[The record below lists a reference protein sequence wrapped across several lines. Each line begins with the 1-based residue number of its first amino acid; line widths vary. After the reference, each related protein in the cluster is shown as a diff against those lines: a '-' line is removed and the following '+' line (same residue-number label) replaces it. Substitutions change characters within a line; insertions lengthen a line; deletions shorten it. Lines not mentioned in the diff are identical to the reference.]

1 VRCAPR
7 LSAVHDEL
15 AALFQY
21 RCVQGS
27 AHRLRRCGGDLR
39 GVPSLRVQYVP
50 YLGEHRAVMYCGCV
64 RMPILCVC
72 VSAGQPIKLYVEQE
86 RAERKLQERAIKE
99 ATARYAGTVPMSE
112 DQPPSKEL
120 RRIQRAAA
128 QRASVEFHRFNSP
141 RFCREYKRDVQM
153 LICITMYNVSCD
165 RQCTD
170 VRKL

>member
-1 VRCAPR
+1 MNSQRYFSIDVSRALPIGSDDVEATCVEYRPCVCSTFR
-7 LSAVHDEL
+7 TWVNIEL
-15 AALFQY
+15 LCTVAA
-21 RCVQGS
+21 CE
-27 AHRLRRCGGDLR
+27 C
-39 GVPSLRVQYVP
+39 PS
-50 YLGEHRAVMYCGCV
+50 
-64 RMPILCVC
+64 CVC
-72 VSAGQPIKLYVEQE
+72 VCAAGQPIKLYVEQE

-153 LICITMYNVSCD
+153 LICITMYNVSCG
-165 RQCTD
+165 RQCTN